1 MGNVG
6 RPPKRSQP
14 GWRINVSK
22 GYPKDRM
29 LYMRNEDQLAWR
41 LEWKHWCKGPQH
53 LFCARSWTGITGDT
67 KIIEFVSLEVSFSR
81 KLFLDT
87 SFPPDTHSLPTKT
100 RPRHSHKA
108 PFSFITHNRLASG
121 SLNGVCASESR
132 GQVFLLLLSLFF
144 IVASPTALNLTWHKL
159 LNDWIK
165 IAEYGQGLT
174 SRMTTLQGSLARS
187 QYWKGFFPI
196 WKNILLWGITVH
208 PLVVLFL
215 MF

>member
-1 MGNVG
+1 MGEDHQ
-6 RPPKRSQP
+6 RDLSL

-22 GYPKDRM
+22 GYPKDKM
-29 LYMRNEDQLAWR
+29 HYVRNEDQLARR
-41 LEWKHWCKGPQH
+41 LGWKHWCKGPQH

-81 KLFLDT
+81 KLLLDT
-87 SFPPDTHSLPTKT
+87 FFPSDTHSLPTKT
-100 RPRHSHKA
+100 RSGPSHRA

-121 SLNGVCASESR
+121 SLNGVCAPESR

-174 SRMTTLQGSLARS
+174 SRMTTLQGSFARS
-187 QYWKGFFPI
+187 HYWKGFFPI
-196 WKNILLWGITVH
+196 GKNILLWGITVH
-208 PLVVLFL
+208 PLVFLFPML
-215 MF
+215 